1 MKSKIKITLAVLQ
14 PLPSCFLRFPVLW
27 EQRQP
32 PRRSLTIPFY
42 LSNKKPTPPTYTE
55 LDPRNAKPQARF
67 DVKASKGAPDVVI
80 VLLLKSFL
88 NTELVILGKIYAD
101 KQVCRSYPH
110 LSDISV
116 DIRTLLC

>member
-1 MKSKIKITLAVLQ
+1 MLLAF
-14 PLPSCFLRFPVLW
+14 PGIMGAETTPSEKLDR
-27 EQRQP
+27 
-32 PRRSLTIPFY
+32 TI
-42 LSNKKPTPPTYTE
+42 LSIKKPTPPTYTE